1 MVLHSIIQTIFVA
14 AGITALLAAAFNWEW
29 FFASKNAEPVVKRI
43 GRNRSRLLYG
53 AVGAVL
59 VATAVFFYYKVR
71 EIM

>member
-14 AGITALLAAAFNWEW
+14 AGVTALLAAAFNWEW

-59 VATAVFFYYKVR
+59 IATAVFFYYKVQ

>member
-29 FFASKNAEPVVKRI
+29 FFASKNAEPVVKQI

-59 VATAVFFYYKVR
+59 IATAVFFYYKVQ

>member
-14 AGITALLAAAFNWEW
+14 AGVTALLAAAFNWEW

-43 GRNRSRLLYG
+43 GRKRGRLLYG

-59 VATAVFFYYKVR
+59 IAAAVVFYYKVQA
-71 EIM
+71 IM

>member
-14 AGITALLAAAFNWEW
+14 AGVTALLAAAFNWEW

-43 GRNRSRLLYG
+43 GRKRSRMLYG

>member
-14 AGITALLAAAFNWEW
+14 AGVTALLAAAFNWEW

-43 GRNRSRLLYG
+43 GRKRGRLLYG

>member
-14 AGITALLAAAFNWEW
+14 AGVTALLAAAFNWEW
-29 FFASKNAEPVVKRI
+29 FFASKNAEPVVKQI

-59 VATAVFFYYKVR
+59 IATAVFFYYKVR

>member
-43 GRNRSRLLYG
+43 GRKRSRLLYG